1 MTTFHGHFASD
12 LPPKCLKEIAA
23 VSLPLPGCPK
33 SPREAETLLTPIQGQ
48 KRILDSH

>member
-12 LPPKCLKEIAA
+12 LPQMFERNHGRLSP
-23 VSLPLPGCPK
+23 PPGCPK
-33 SPREAETLLTPIQGQ
+33 SPREAETLRTPIQGQ